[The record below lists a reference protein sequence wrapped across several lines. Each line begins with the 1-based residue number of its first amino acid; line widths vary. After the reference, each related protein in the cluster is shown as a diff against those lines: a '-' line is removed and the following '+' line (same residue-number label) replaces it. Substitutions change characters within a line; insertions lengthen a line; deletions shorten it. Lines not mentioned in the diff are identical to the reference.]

1 MKYKDRKAQTVLC
14 SHPHLVNMLVCPCV
28 LSARRTGLLY
38 TSSHGGP
45 PVKGFGNVPDPLL
58 ILGVNTF
65 ILFIWIIAREI

>member
-1 MKYKDRKAQTVLC
+1 
-14 SHPHLVNMLVCPCV
+14 MLVCPRV